1 MGECCLLLRGGESG
15 TSSPDSDLPL
25 SSATAAALI
34 FSFKSLVFPA
44 AAPFAFAVVLAV
56 VLAVSVSVTLAV
68 PFAVLAVSVS
78 VTLAAAFAFA
88 VLAVALVRQILAVK
102 TFTELFHCGLA
113 YRNNLSCK
121 VKNLSGHRM
130 VEVHGNTVFGD
141 FGNGSLDN
149 LPVAIKHRDYC
160 SYVKKIFAQ
169 FAVNFK

>member
-56 VLAVSVSVTLAV
+56 SVSVTLAV
-68 PFAVLAVSVS
+68 SFAVALAVSVS
-78 VTLAAAFAFA
+78 VAAPFAFA
-88 VLAVALVRQILAVK
+88 VLAVTLVRKILAVK
-102 TFTELFHCGLA
+102 TFTEFFHCGLA

-149 LPVAIKHRDYC
+149 LPVAVEHRDYC

-169 FAVNFK
+169 LAVNLK

>member
-1 MGECCLLLRGGESG
+1 MGACCLLLRGGESG
-15 TSSPDSDLPL
+15 TSSPDSDWPL

-34 FSFKSLVFPA
+34 FSFKSLVFLA
-44 AAPFAFAVVLAV
+44 AAAFAVVLT
-56 VLAVSVSVTLAV
+56 VSVSVTLAV
-68 PFAVLAVSVS
+68 PFAVALAVSFAV
-78 VTLAAAFAFA
+78 AAPFAFA
-88 VLAVALVRQILAVK
+88 VLAVTLVRKILAVK

-149 LPVAIKHRDYC
+149 LPVAVKHRDYC